1 MDSIKYYFSV
11 FYFSMKLELQR
22 SLEYISYIF
31 CWFLMIPIQ
40 AFSGIYVL
48 KVIMDQIGDLNG
60 WNFGQVA
67 FLFGLALISHGFQ
80 DMFFI
85 QTRFIESLIIEG
97 AFDRMLLRPMDVFYQ
112 FCTFTLNLCGPI
124 DMIPGVII
132 FLYGCNKVGFVW
144 SPLNVLYLILITFGG
159 TLIRAAIYTITGSI
173 AFWTKKSSVFVE
185 LNLTVFERT
194 TQNPMSIYPK
204 WFSRLFSFVLPMAF
218 VSFYP
223 VCGLLDIPTGVN
235 FPIPVDL
242 AIWPPIV
249 GIIWFYVAVRFFN
262 RGLKNKYE
270 SAGS

>member
-1 MDSIKYYFSV
+1 MDTLKHYLSV
-11 FYFSMKLELQR
+11 FWFSMKLQLQLE
-22 SLEYISYIF
+22 LEYITYIF

-48 KVIMDQIGDLNG
+48 KVIMDQTGDLNG

-85 QTRFIESLIIEG
+85 QTRYIEG
-97 AFDRMLLRPMDVFYQ
+97 LILGGDFDRMLLRPMNVFYQ
-112 FCTFTLNLCGPI
+112 FSILSLNLCGPI

-132 FLYGCNKVGFVW
+132 FLYGCRKVGFVW
-144 SPLNVLYLILITFGG
+144 SPLNILYLILITIGG

-173 AFWTKKSSVFVE
+173 AFWTKKSSVFVD
-185 LNLTVFERT
+185 LNLAVFERT
-194 TQNPMSIYPK
+194 TQHPMSIYPK
-204 WFSRLFSFVLPMAF
+204 WFARLFSFVLPMAF

-223 VCGLLDIPTGVN
+223 VCGLLGISTGEH
-235 FPIPVDL
+235 FPVPIDL
-242 AIWPPIV
+242 AIWPPVV
-249 GIIWFYVAVRFFN
+249 GAIWFFIAIKFFN
-262 RGLKNKYE
+262 RGLKKKYE